1 MAFKFRWLCD
11 LLQTLE
17 HNRLSKA
24 STAARTVNPDTQIV
38 VTWFNKHNAQIPR
51 SGEPAVAFLSCM
63 FPERRPDRVY
73 SLQRRQLASTFGRS
87 LGLGTG
93 RMKELNSWKER
104 DGADFPQS
112 VEAVMA
118 QAEFDEP
125 FPGQEVTLEE
135 LNEALDELAARSSFS
150 SPAIRGKTDPRET
163 HVILSTL
170 LRRLQSWEAKW
181 FVRLVLKNF
190 SPVIVPEQ
198 LAMDQFHFLLRDL
211 LDLQSSFDAA
221 VAVLSRARI
230 SQLPPRPARD
240 CQAALKF
247 GVMGEL
253 VPQIGVMVKMPPYD
267 KARSVKHCCQ
277 IAESRHMSLERK
289 YDGEYCQV
297 HINMTKGSDCI
308 KIFSKS
314 GKDSTMDRV
323 RLHGVLKDCL
333 GISATEG
340 RIKKHCILEGELLI
354 WNDKTKTIEPF
365 HKIRKHVQRSGRW
378 LGNQADSPASF
389 HEHLMMVFYD
399 ILLLDENILL
409 RKPHCKRR
417 RALESLVKCTPGWA
431 EIGTREKIDFSSRRA
446 PEQLRAAFASA
457 ITQRWEGF
465 VLKGCDDPY
474 IPMDGRGRCIKLKKN
489 YITGLGDTL
498 DFAIVGGRRDPK
510 AEQDLHLGKL
520 SWTSFYIGCLENK
533 AELAR
538 FDAKP
543 IYRIVDLLNAHNI
556 SNNDIQFLNE
566 HGKFV
571 QVSFAACREEL
582 EVKFDQKTMARPTEL
597 FKQAFVAEICG
608 AGFGKLPNTGSFTL
622 RFPRVLKIHSDR
634 PISETVSFDELQQL
648 GHASCHGPVDTDSQ
662 KDREWIERLEKADP
676 KSHYII
682 DKSQSTTPG
691 RSPASTTTASTTL
704 TPNMRT
710 KLRSPVLV
718 RTDTLE
724 VSPTELSERGQTD
737 SSRLSSSQSPS
748 GQTLRVSKRKLISAD
763 HTPQANISSKKVRI
777 LEVPNA
783 ALGERQ
789 PPNLSLQEVISPPCE
804 GAMVRTNATAS
815 GVKTTPPW
823 CKWSGQYEPS
833 PPLPQGR
840 TEPSDSGVD
849 ECGTPVKGMLR
860 NSALQVPKSRE
871 PLSEVT
877 NLSLEHKRSPTT
889 SAIQPLAA
897 RANERHSSGLGPA
910 SIIREKIQEAAVGK
924 PQTRRVT
931 ANVAILAT
939 PATSSPAGA
948 EPVVPVVRAKAGST
962 VQCSAKHLQ
971 ERLNSSASH
980 LSATRQPSQAQQTAS
995 RAAPPNT
1002 PASTAD
1008 RTAFFAST
1016 VLLSQ
1021 SLTHLS
1027 THPARPLEGMLRN
1040 TTAAFTYSTTHFLNA
1055 LIITTT
1061 PRPHIVLVDTARP
1074 DAVAREMKLI
1084 LKQLKKKLRTKSLRV
1099 KGQVIFLDWNAL
1111 QLTTREGIAIAS
1123 STALPNFKRYFGG
1136 CLAWSPQKD
1145 GRPNSNG
1152 NPTNISIES
1161 IWRWDEAMAFRSQR
1175 AKSLARSDD

>member
-17 HNRLSKA
+17 HNRLSKV
-24 STAARTVNPDTQIV
+24 STAARTVNPDTQVV

-51 SGEPAVAFLSCM
+51 SGEPAVAFLSCIL
-63 FPERRPDRVY
+63 PERRPDRVY
-73 SLQRRQLASTFGRS
+73 SLQRRQLASIFGRS

-93 RMKELNSWKER
+93 RMKELNSWQER

-112 VEAVMA
+112 VEVVMA

-125 FPGQEVTLEE
+125 LPGQEVTLEE

-150 SPAIRGKTDPRET
+150 SPAIRGKMDPREA
-163 HVILSTL
+163 HAILSTIL
-170 LRRLQSWEAKW
+170 HRLQSWEAKW
-181 FVRLVLKNF
+181 FVRLVFKNF

-230 SQLPPRPARD
+230 SQLPPRPARGY
-240 CQAALKF
+240 QAALKF
-247 GVMGEL
+247 GVMSEL
-253 VPQIGVMVKMPPYD
+253 VPQVGVMVKTPPYD
-267 KARSVKHCCQ
+267 KARSVKHCYQ
-277 IAESRHMSLERK
+277 MAESRHMSLERK

-297 HINMTKGSDCI
+297 HIDMTKGSDCI

-340 RIKKHCILEGELLI
+340 RIKKHCILEGELLV
-354 WNDKTKTIEPF
+354 WSDKTKAIEPF
-365 HKIRKHVQRSGRW
+365 YKIRKHVQRSGRW
-378 LGNQADSPASF
+378 LGNQADSPPSL
-389 HEHLMMVFYD
+389 HEHLMIVLYD
-399 ILLLDENILL
+399 VLLLDENILL
-409 RKPHCKRR
+409 RKPHRKRR
-417 RALESLVKCTPGWA
+417 RVLESLVKCTPGWA

-457 ITQRWEGF
+457 ITQHWEGF
-465 VLKGCDDPY
+465 VLKACDDPY
-474 IPMDGRGRCIKLKKN
+474 IPTDGRGRCIKLKKD

-498 DFAIVGGRRDPK
+498 DFAIVAGRRDPK

-533 AELAR
+533 AELDR

-571 QVSFAACREEL
+571 QVPFAACREEL

-608 AGFGKLPNTGSFTL
+608 AGFHKLPNTRSFTL
-622 RFPRVLKIHSDR
+622 RFSRVLKIHSDR

-648 GHASCHGPVDTDSQ
+648 GRASCHAPVDADSQ
-662 KDREWIERLEKADP
+662 KDQEWIERLEKADP

-682 DKSQSTTPG
+682 DKSQSTTPR
-691 RSPASTTTASTTL
+691 RSPGSTTTASTTL

-724 VSPTELSERGQTD
+724 VSPAELSKRDQTD

-763 HTPQANISSKKVRI
+763 HTPQANIASKKARI
-777 LEVPNA
+777 LEVPNM

-789 PPNLSLQEVISPPCE
+789 PPNLNLQKVVSSPCE
-804 GAMVRTNATAS
+804 GAIVRTNMTAS
-815 GVKTTPPW
+815 GVLKTTPPW

-833 PPLPQGR
+833 PPLPQVR
-840 TEPSDSGVD
+840 IEPSDSGVD

-860 NSALQVPKSRE
+860 NSTLQVPKSRE

-877 NLSLEHKRSPTT
+877 NLSPEHKRLPTT
-889 SAIQPLAA
+889 SAIQPLAD
-897 RANERHSSGLGPA
+897 RANERRSSRPEPA
-910 SIIREKIQEAAVGK
+910 SIIGKKIQEAAVSK
-924 PQTRRVT
+924 PQNRRVT
-931 ANVAILAT
+931 VNVAISAT

-948 EPVVPVVRAKAGST
+948 KVGST
-962 VQCSAKHLQ
+962 VQRPAKHLQ
-971 ERLNSSASH
+971 EGLNSAASH
-980 LSATRQPSQAQQTAS
+980 LSVTRQPSQAQQTPS
-995 RAAPPNT
+995 LAAPPSAPT
-1002 PASTAD
+1002 SAADHTAL
-1008 RTAFFAST
+1008 FAST

-1027 THPARPLEGMLRN
+1027 THPAQPLEGMLRN
-1040 TTAAFTYSTTHFLNA
+1040 TAAAFTYSTTHFLNA
-1055 LIITTT
+1055 LTIATTT

-1084 LKQLKKKLRTKSLRV
+1084 LKQLNKKLRTKSLRAE
-1099 KGQVIFLDWNAL
+1099 GQVIFLDWNAL
-1111 QLTTREGIAIAS
+1111 QLMTREGTAIAS
-1123 STALPNFKRYFGG
+1123 STALPNLKRYFGG
-1136 CLAWSPQKD
+1136 CLAWSPKKD
-1145 GRPNSNG
+1145 GRPNSNR
-1152 NPTNISIES
+1152 NSTSISIGS
-1161 IWRWDEAMAFRSQR
+1161 IWRWDESMAFRS
-1175 AKSLARSDD
+1175 